1 MSSPDHRSAWRAV
14 LPAPPA
20 LVSPTGP
27 PRIMQELNFAVLGL
41 INGEIMPRLN
51 LAVMGLV
58 AVGYW

>member
-1 MSSPDHRSAWRAV
+1 
-14 LPAPPA
+14 
-20 LVSPTGP
+20 
-27 PRIMQELNFAVLGL
+27 MQELNFAVLGL